1 MSASLKIDTAP
12 AMKAFRA
19 YALETNRELSA
30 ELNRRMFYIA
40 LRAFVLLAPLSI
52 SAARTKARTYLNAIK
67 PKLLKVGARARRAT
81 KLLQR
86 VDLIAQAR
94 RIAAGKRALTA
105 KELAAGEG
113 KKGVGILRRR
123 GIQGAGYAKSAIAR
137 ALQSL
142 SKINVGRSFSQFG
155 RAAVI
160 RKSGK
165 VSRPEQPP
173 NAALV
178 KIASEYG
185 VPIPAGSSGNV
196 GVFRGTKANVKGA
209 RPGINPTV
217 EISME
222 GFVADAESGK
232 MNSAFAVAF
241 QRALNDEGGQAEAK
255 LTEIA
260 QQVANKYS
268 A

>member
-1 MSASLKIDTAP
+1 MAATLKIETAP

-19 YALETNRELSA
+19 YALQTNRDLSA
-30 ELNRRMFYIA
+30 ELNRRMFYIL
-40 LRAFVLLAPLSI
+40 LRAFVLLAPMSI
-52 SAARTKARTYLNAIK
+52 ATARTKARTYLNAIK
-67 PKLLKVGARARRAT
+67 PKLLKVGARARRAS

-94 RIAAGKRALTA
+94 RIAAGKKPLTA

-113 KKGVGILRRR
+113 KKAVGILRRR

-142 SKINVGRSFSQFG
+142 SKINLGRSFSQFG
-155 RAAVI
+155 RAAVV

-165 VSRPEQPP
+165 VSRPEQAP
-173 NAALV
+173 NSALV
-178 KIASEYG
+178 KIAGEYG
-185 VPIPAGSSGNV
+185 VPIPSGSSGNV
-196 GVFRGTKANVKGA
+196 GVFKGTKANVKGA
-209 RPGINPTV
+209 KPGINPAV

-222 GFVADAESGK
+222 GIVADAESGK

-241 QRALNDEGGQAEAK
+241 QRALNDEAAQVEAR
-255 LTEIA
+255 LTERA
-260 QQVANKYS
+260 QQVANQYS